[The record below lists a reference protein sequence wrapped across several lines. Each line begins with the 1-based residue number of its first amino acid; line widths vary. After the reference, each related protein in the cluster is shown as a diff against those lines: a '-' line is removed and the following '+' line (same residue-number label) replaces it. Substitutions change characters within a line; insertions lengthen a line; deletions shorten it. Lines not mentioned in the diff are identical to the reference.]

1 MLKLGCF
8 WTGDV
13 KKDEVC
19 TEAIASDQRPPV
31 SKSNSGSEQLAKVA
45 ESSEEDSELADGP
58 RLGGDSPGVSEEE
71 QERIVSQ
78 ETTPPAATSVVSE
91 ITAAE

>member
-1 MLKLGCF
+1 M
-8 WTGDV
+8 
-13 KKDEVC
+13 
-19 TEAIASDQRPPV
+19 

-45 ESSEEDSELADGP
+45 ESSEEDSELADGS

-78 ETTPPAATSVVSE
+78 ETTQAATSVVSE

>member
-1 MLKLGCF
+1 M
-8 WTGDV
+8 
-13 KKDEVC
+13 
-19 TEAIASDQRPPV
+19 

-45 ESSEEDSELADGP
+45 ESSEEDSELANGP

-71 QERIVSQ
+71 QERIASQ
-78 ETTPPAATSVVSE
+78 ETTPAATSVVSE